1 MKPAYP
7 SRDNEFI
14 AWYPC
19 ALKPA
24 SEPVWSPTPSTY
36 YVHIPFC
43 EAICDYCGFSVA
55 KLKNSHVDEYIDHV
69 ILEFQMY
76 ADAGLLANRSF
87 EVGAFGGGTPST
99 LTPEQFHRIASR
111 LHGVLNVSQ
120 HAEITVEANPLSL
133 TAEKLESYRSV
144 GVNRLSLGV
153 QSFNEKALHT
163 IGRPHRL
170 QDIERSIKLLQRSK
184 IDNFSIDLMYGI
196 PGQTTDELVCD
207 LRKAVET
214 GATHLSC
221 FRLEIIPF
229 TRLSLRRGAGLLPA
243 GPAASEERAIE
254 AAVADTLRQLGFERY
269 GAFNFAKPGYESRHN
284 ALIFSPPQ
292 RDFFGFGNSAFS
304 FVGNLSYCNFTSIED
319 YCREIDGGRFPV
331 SHARRA
337 TTLEMMSRFFV
348 LGLKMD
354 GVRRS
359 DFVAAHGMEPEVVFG
374 EVIGKLIDYGLL
386 KAVADTF
393 SLTEEGRHYVNNVCK
408 EFYVLENIGHSQHGF
423 SFQPTIG
430 LRDIEFFR
438 RKASGT
444 GKPRSEEVR

>member
-1 MKPAYP
+1 MTVAFA

-24 SEPVWSPTPSTY
+24 GESIWSPLPSTY

-43 EAICDYCGFSVA
+43 EAICDYCGFSVS
-55 KLKNSHVDEYIDHV
+55 KLKTSHVDAYIDHV
-69 ILEFQMY
+69 LLEFQMY
-76 ADAGLLANRSF
+76 ADAGLLSNRTF

-99 LTPEQFHRIASR
+99 LAPEQFLKIASR
-111 LHGVLNVSQ
+111 LHGLLRMSA
-120 HAEITVEANPLSL
+120 HAEVTVEANPLSL
-133 TAEKLESYRSV
+133 TRDKLESYKSV

-170 QDIERSIKLLQRSK
+170 KDIERSLQLLRQSQIK
-184 IDNFSIDLMYGI
+184 NFSLDLMYGI
-196 PGQTTDELVCD
+196 PGQSLDDLVCD
-207 LRKAVET
+207 LRKAADT

-229 TRLSLRRGAGLLPA
+229 TRLSLRRGAGLLPQ
-243 GPAASEERAIE
+243 GPTASEEREIE
-254 AAVADTLRQLGFERY
+254 DAVTDTLRQLGFNRY
-269 GAFNFAKPGYESRHN
+269 GAFNYAKPGYESRHN

-319 YCREIDGGRFPV
+319 YCCAIDEGRFPV

-354 GVRRS
+354 GVRRC
-359 DFVAAHGMEPEVVFG
+359 DFVAMHGLQPEAVFG
-374 EVIGKLIDYGLL
+374 NVISRLTDEGFL
-386 KAVADTF
+386 KTVNDVF

-408 EFYVLENIGHSQHGF
+408 EFYVLENVGHSQHGF
-423 SFQPTIG
+423 SFQPTIDV
-430 LRDIEFFR
+430 RDVEFFR
-438 RKASGT
+438 RKASGIAT
-444 GKPRSEEVR
+444 QRIEEVR